1 MQEGRS
7 KHACCFAVE
16 VFDDAQFDPSAFVAS
31 TRSLVPLERLRDDL
45 HEHLADRK
53 QELYDLINRD
63 YADFIL
69 VSTKLSGVGSKVS
82 HLREPMARLLAR
94 ASGLRVSAEAE
105 ASRLEAKLEERR
117 VVRERKNSVQR
128 FLRFMSTLDTAE
140 GVLGIG
146 DRGADRLEDDLDAA
160 GGGGEG
166 GTGGGPGGRG
176 GGSRGRACWDVDEE
190 DEGFD
195 DPDLLAAFPGGL
207 ALTTSDTDVL
217 SAAGV
222 SGTASGSGVDGD
234 KTREEEEELKAA
246 ASRAQEECAL
256 LERAAHYALMM
267 NADLQAAAEDEANG
281 AGDADA
287 TSLLRGMSSRA
298 SRVEAEITRRLRSEF
313 ASLLKP
319 RHPTAAAGNDIG
331 DSAGNGAGGGPARGG
346 SGGGGGARESRRQA
360 LLSCLR
366 PFSALGSGIEA
377 EKQFAR
383 AVMQPFLEAR
393 FTPGI
398 VDGSER
404 GSSKGLGP
412 LLNELLAYV
421 KEVAGDAVEAAEDM
435 FASPAGLDLECS
447 PLGETEEKQEEAK
460 AKAVKEVDVMAPLPV
475 DLVCNGVWRPVQQ
488 VLMTRLSSIFATG
501 MVAAQH
507 SNFVLCM
514 EFLEGLAAIAGGE
527 KRPRIRQRL
536 LGQPSVA
543 EFKAR
548 WNLPIYFQLRSREI
562 SSRLEASLK
571 AAARSRS
578 GSSHSAGSAGVGG
591 DGAVQPP
598 AAAAAEAGMQ
608 EEHEEALLA
617 FDGPA
622 FELGVFREAWRCLN
636 LCWSDEVFLPSLSH
650 RFLRLSLQGIGRVG
664 AWAGS
669 KEVLSL
675 HPDDIVPVAA
685 DLSKLLGA
693 LQSDFVGVAAAR
705 ISAPAAGERNREGQG
720 ALSEQDAKELVREVV
735 MEAVGAWGGL
745 VDSLWEKA
753 TSQVAAQCN
762 TILQAVK
769 GITATYR
776 MTNKP
781 PPQRPSPFVPNVL
794 RALREFDSRWG
805 ASASGNERAGGGG
818 AGWKDRVVVSVCS
831 RYLEIVSELLLTVR
845 QMENTLNKRRVT
857 ARRGS
862 RAGAG
867 DQGPS
872 DKDKIMMQL
881 RLDVREFGKEAARL
895 GVDVSSFPPY
905 ERLLEVVEAKDAEA
919 SAVEGPASSR

>member
-16 VFDDAQFDPSAFVAS
+16 VFDDAQQFDPSAFVAS

-45 HEHLADRK
+45 QEHLADRK

-94 ASGLRVSAEAE
+94 ASGLRVSAEEE

-117 VVRERKNSVQR
+117 VVRERKNSVRR

-166 GTGGGPGGRG
+166 GTGGGSVGVGEG
-176 GGSRGRACWDVDEE
+176 ARGRACWDVDED

-195 DPDLLAAFPGGL
+195 DPDLLAAFSGGL
-207 ALTTSDTDVL
+207 ALATSDKAVL
-217 SAAGV
+217 SAASVPGAAPDGGV
-222 SGTASGSGVDGD
+222 EGD
-234 KTREEEEELKAA
+234 KAREEEGESSAA

-319 RHPTAAAGNDIG
+319 RHPWPSTPAAGDG
-331 DSAGNGAGGGPARGG
+331 ASAGNEAGGVPARGG
-346 SGGGGGARESRRQA
+346 LGSGGGGGGARESRRQA

-435 FASPAGLDLECS
+435 FASPAGFDLEGS
-447 PLGETEEKQEEAK
+447 PLGEKDEKEEDGAK
-460 AKAVKEVDVMAPLPV
+460 TGTVKEVDAMASLPV

-507 SNFVLCM
+507 LNFVLCM

-527 KRPRIRQRL
+527 KRPRIRHRPVSGGGVSSTL
-536 LGQPSVA
+536 
-543 EFKAR
+543 EAR
-548 WNLPIYFQLRSREI
+548 ESTWNLPIYFQLRQGLSREI

-578 GSSHSAGSAGVGG
+578 GSSHSTGSAGVGG
-591 DGAVQPP
+591 EGATAV
-598 AAAAAEAGMQ
+598 EAGVQ

-622 FELGVFREAWRCLN
+622 FELGVFREAWRCLS
-636 LCWSDEVFLPSLSH
+636 LCWSNEV
-650 RFLRLSLQGIGRVG
+650 G
-664 AWAGS
+664 
-669 KEVLSL
+669 
-675 HPDDIVPVAA
+675 
-685 DLSKLLGA
+685 
-693 LQSDFVGVAAAR
+693 
-705 ISAPAAGERNREGQG
+705 ISAVPLAP
-720 ALSEQDAKELVREVV
+720 LP
-735 MEAVGAWGGL
+735 
-745 VDSLWEKA
+745 
-753 TSQVAAQCN
+753 
-762 TILQAVK
+762 QAVPAGHRARRCLG
-769 GITATYR
+769 GIEGGSIS
-776 MTNKP
+776 P
-781 PPQRPSPFVPNVL
+781 PGRHRAGGCRPQQASRRSPERL
-794 RALREFDSRWG
+794 RGGCGSPHLC
-805 ASASGNERAGGGG
+805 AGGGG
-818 AGWKDRVVVSVCS
+818 AKPRGPGGSLRKG
-831 RYLEIVSELLLTVR
+831 R
-845 QMENTLNKRRVT
+845 QGAGGGGGNGS
-857 ARRGS
+857 RRGLGRARGQS
-862 RAGAG
+862 VGEGDFTGGGTVQHHLTGCQGHHCHVPHDQQAAPAAAVPLRAQCPASAEGVRLEVGCQRVGQRAGRRRRG
-867 DQGPS
+867 RMERSGC
-872 DKDKIMMQL
+872 
-881 RLDVREFGKEAARL
+881 DVRLFEVPRNRL
-895 GVDVSSFPPY
+895 G
-905 ERLLEVVEAKDAEA
+905 A
-919 SAVEGPASSR
+919 SADGATNGEHPQQAESHRATGKPSRRGRPGALRQGQDHDAASV

>member
-1 MQEGRS
+1 EKERERERERPAEEFPPLLPMQEGRS

-16 VFDDAQFDPSAFVAS
+16 VFDDAQQFDPSAFVAS

-45 HEHLADRK
+45 QEHLADRK

-94 ASGLRVSAEAE
+94 ASALRVSAEEE

-160 GGGGEG
+160 GGGGGEG
-166 GTGGGPGGRG
+166 GTGGGPGGVG
-176 GGSRGRACWDVDEE
+176 EGSRGRVCWDVDED

-207 ALTTSDTDVL
+207 ALTTSDKGVL
-217 SAAGV
+217 SAASVPGV
-222 SGTASGSGVDGD
+222 ASGGVEGD
-234 KTREEEEELKAA
+234 KAREEEEELRAA

-267 NADLQAAAEDEANG
+267 NADLQAAAEDEADG

-287 TSLLRGMSSRA
+287 ISLLRGMSSRA

-319 RHPTAAAGNDIG
+319 QHPWPSTPAAGNG
-331 DSAGNGAGGGPARGG
+331 ASARNGAGGGPARGG
-346 SGGGGGARESRRQA
+346 PGSSGGGAARESRRQA

-435 FASPAGLDLECS
+435 FASPAGLDLEGS
-447 PLGETEEKQEEAK
+447 PLGEKEEKEENGAK
-460 AKAVKEVDVMAPLPV
+460 TGTVKEVDAMAPLPV

-527 KRPRIRQRL
+527 KRPRIRHRL

-548 WNLPIYFQLRSREI
+548 WNLPIYFQLRRGLSREI

-578 GSSHSAGSAGVGG
+578 GSSHSTGSAGVGG
-591 DGAVQPP
+591 EGAT
-598 AAAAAEAGMQ
+598 AAEAGVQ

-622 FELGVFREAWRCLN
+622 FELGVFREAWRCLSM
-636 LCWSDEVFLPSLSH
+636 CWSNEVGVSAVPLAPLSQAVPTGHRARRRLGGIEGGSLSPP
-650 RFLRLSLQGIGRVG
+650 GR
-664 AWAGS
+664 
-669 KEVLSL
+669 
-675 HPDDIVPVAA
+675 H
-685 DLSKLLGA
+685 
-693 LQSDFVGVAAAR
+693 
-705 ISAPAAGERNREGQG
+705 
-720 ALSEQDAKELVREVV
+720 
-735 MEAVGAWGGL
+735 
-745 VDSLWEKA
+745 
-753 TSQVAAQCN
+753 
-762 TILQAVK
+762 
-769 GITATYR
+769 
-776 MTNKP
+776 
-781 PPQRPSPFVPNVL
+781 
-794 RALREFDSRWG
+794 
-805 ASASGNERAGGGG
+805 RAGG
-818 AGWKDRVVVSVCS
+818 C
-831 RYLEIVSELLLTVR
+831 
-845 QMENTLNKRRVT
+845 
-857 ARRGS
+857 
-862 RAGAG
+862 
-867 DQGPS
+867 
-872 DKDKIMMQL
+872 
-881 RLDVREFGKEAARL
+881 
-895 GVDVSSFPPY
+895 
-905 ERLLEVVEAKDAEA
+905 
-919 SAVEGPASSR
+919 

>member
-1 MQEGRS
+1 
-7 KHACCFAVE
+7 
-16 VFDDAQFDPSAFVAS
+16 
-31 TRSLVPLERLRDDL
+31 
-45 HEHLADRK
+45 
-53 QELYDLINRD
+53 
-63 YADFIL
+63 
-69 VSTKLSGVGSKVS
+69 
-82 HLREPMARLLAR
+82 
-94 ASGLRVSAEAE
+94 
-105 ASRLEAKLEERR
+105 
-117 VVRERKNSVQR
+117 
-128 FLRFMSTLDTAE
+128 MSTLDTAE

-160 GGGGEG
+160 GGGDEE
-166 GTGGGPGGRG
+166 GTGGGSGGVG
-176 GGSRGRACWDVDEE
+176 GGARGRACWDVDED

-195 DPDLLAAFPGGL
+195 DPDLLAAFSGGL
-207 ALTTSDTDVL
+207 ALTTSDKAML
-217 SAAGV
+217 SAASLPGA
-222 SGTASGSGVDGD
+222 ASGGGVEGD
-234 KTREEEEELKAA
+234 KAREEEEELRAA

-267 NADLQAAAEDEANG
+267 NAHLQAAAEDEANG

-319 RHPTAAAGNDIG
+319 RHPWPSTPAAGDG
-331 DSAGNGAGGGPARGG
+331 ASAGNGAGGGPARGG
-346 SGGGGGARESRRQA
+346 LGSGGGGGERESRRQA

-435 FASPAGLDLECS
+435 FASPAGLDLEGS
-447 PLGETEEKQEEAK
+447 PLGEKEEKEEGGAK
-460 AKAVKEVDVMAPLPV
+460 TGAVKEVDAMAPLPV

-514 EFLEGLAAIAGGE
+514 EFLEGLAAIAGDQ
-527 KRPRIRQRL
+527 KRPRIRHRL

-578 GSSHSAGSAGVGG
+578 GSSHSTGSAGVGG
-591 DGAVQPP
+591 EGAT
-598 AAAAAEAGMQ
+598 AAEAGVH

-622 FELGVFREAWRCLN
+622 FELGVFREAWRCLS
-636 LCWSDEVFLPSLSH
+636 LCWSNEVFLPCLSH

-705 ISAPAAGERNREGQG
+705 ISAPAAGERNRAGQG
-720 ALSEQDAKELVREVV
+720 ALSEKDAKELVKEVV

-805 ASASGNERAGGGG
+805 ASASGNERDGGGG
-818 AGWKDRVVVSVCS
+818 AGWKDRVVMSVCS

-895 GVDVSSFPPY
+895 GVDASSFPPY
-905 ERLLEVVEAKDAEA
+905 EGLLEVVEAKHADA
-919 SAVEGPASSR
+919 SAVEGSASSR

>member
-1 MQEGRS
+1 M
-7 KHACCFAVE
+7 
-16 VFDDAQFDPSAFVAS
+16 
-31 TRSLVPLERLRDDL
+31 
-45 HEHLADRK
+45 DRK

-69 VSTKLSGVGSKVS
+69 VSTKLSGVGGKVS
-82 HLREPMARLLAR
+82 QLRDPMARLLSR
-94 ASGLRVSAEAE
+94 ASGLRSAAEIE
-105 ASRLEAKLEERR
+105 ASKLEAKLEERR
-117 VVRERKNSVQR
+117 AVRERKSSVER

-146 DRGADRLEDDLDAA
+146 ERGADRLEDDMDT
-160 GGGGEG
+160 GGGGGSSEAVIGQG
-166 GTGGGPGGRG
+166 GAE
-176 GGSRGRACWDVDEE
+176 GRAFWDVEDG

-207 ALTTSDTDVL
+207 SLAAEPNAASLPVA
-217 SAAGV
+217 AAG
-222 SGTASGSGVDGD
+222 S
-234 KTREEEEELKAA
+234 KTKAEDEARAA
-246 ASRAQEECAL
+246 ASRAQEECSL

-267 NADLQAAAEDEANG
+267 NADLQAAAEDEANKV
-281 AGDADA
+281 GDPDA

-319 RHPTAAAGNDIG
+319 RQLLLG
-331 DSAGNGAGGGPARGG
+331 GAGAPAATVGGDNGEGSTTEGG
-346 SGGGGGARESRRQA
+346 TGGVGGGGGMEAAVGGDGGVRESRRQA

-398 VDGSER
+398 VDGGER

-421 KEVAGDAVEAAEDM
+421 KEVAGDAIVAGEDM
-435 FASPAGLDLECS
+435 FASPLDVDES
-447 PLGETEEKQEEAK
+447 PREEAGKGADK
-460 AKAVKEVDVMAPLPV
+460 AMDATAPLPV
-475 DLVCNGVWRPVQQ
+475 DLVCNGVWRPMQQ

-501 MVAAQH
+501 MVASQH
-507 SNFVLCM
+507 ANYLLCM
-514 EFLEGLAAIAGGE
+514 GFLEGLAAVGGDA
-527 KRPRIRQRL
+527 KRSRIRQRL

-562 SSRLEASLK
+562 SSRLEASLQ
-571 AAARSRS
+571 AAARARS
-578 GSSHSAGSAGVGG
+578 GSSHSSSGIG
-591 DGAVQPP
+591 DGSGGGGSEWGAAAEEDDEEE
-598 AAAAAEAGMQ
+598 AAAAAG
-608 EEHEEALLA
+608 AL
-617 FDGPA
+617 DGPT
-622 FELGVFREAWRCLN
+622 FELRVFRQCWRCLL
-636 LCWSDEVFLPSLSH
+636 LCWNDEVFLPSLSH
-650 RFLRLSLQGIGRVG
+650 RFLRLSLQGIGRIG

-669 KEVLSL
+669 KEVLAL

-685 DLSKLLGA
+685 DLDKLLAA
-693 LQSDFVGVAAAR
+693 LKSDFVGVVAAR
-705 ISAPAAGERNREGQG
+705 ISAPAAGEPHRGGRG
-720 ALSEQDAKELVREVV
+720 ALAHEDAHELVG
-735 MEAVGAWGGL
+735 EAVLEAAGNWGGL
-745 VDSLWEKA
+745 VQALWEKA
-753 TSQVAAQCN
+753 TSQVAAQCT

-781 PPQRPSPFVPNVL
+781 APQRPSPFVPNVL
-794 RALREFDSRWG
+794 RALREFDARWG
-805 ASASGNERAGGGG
+805 ASASSNNSDGGVGGGG
-818 AGWKDRVVVSVCS
+818 GWKDRVVLSVCT
-831 RYLEIVSELLLTVR
+831 RYLELVSELLLTVR

-881 RLDVREFGKEAARL
+881 RLDVSEFGREASRL
-895 GVDVSSFPPY
+895 GVDTSSFPPY
-905 ERLLEVVEAKDAEA
+905 QRLLEVVEAKSAPDGA
-919 SAVEGPASSR
+919 SSAGPASPR